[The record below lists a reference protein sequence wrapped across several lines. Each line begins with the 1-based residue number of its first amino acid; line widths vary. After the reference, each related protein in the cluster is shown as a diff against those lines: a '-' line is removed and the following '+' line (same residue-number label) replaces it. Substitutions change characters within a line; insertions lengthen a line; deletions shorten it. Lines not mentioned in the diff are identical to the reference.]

1 MMSRVAAIAANL
13 PGNVVPASETCHNLQ
28 AQNATKEVGDNH
40 PDMNEFLISQ
50 NLNRELETKGNCNQT
65 QKCHEKSPL
74 QASRENQAQAQ
85 STTT

>member
-1 MMSRVAAIAANL
+1 
-13 PGNVVPASETCHNLQ
+13 
-28 AQNATKEVGDNH
+28 
-40 PDMNEFLISQ
+40 MNEFLISQ

-74 QASRENQAQAQ
+74 QLVAKTSARQ